1 MEATNEISSCTA
13 NLILLNTDLSKTSN
27 EMDGIIDQ
35 NSIVIKMI
43 MDNIDE
49 HIRVV
54 KLETPPSI
62 KTELI
67 GEICLPFILRM
78 NFLISSVPTYVKT
91 LLEILADYTL
101 DDEAFEAIITQ
112 HKIKYLK
119 YDLLEYS
126 IEIPSD
132 ILVKRNCISNLV
144 VVKSLPLCRSVNV
157 NNWIFSMSIIPM
169 I

>member
-13 NLILLNTDLSKTSN
+13 NLILLNTDLSQNSN
-27 EMDGIIDQ
+27 EIDDQ
-35 NSIVIKMI
+35 NLIVIKMI
-43 MDNIDE
+43 VDDIDE

-67 GEICLPFILRM
+67 GEIFISFIFQT
-78 NFLISSVPTYVKT
+78 NSSIPSVPTYVKT

-101 DDEAFEAIITQ
+101 DEEAFEAIITQ

-119 YDLLEYS
+119 
-126 IEIPSD
+126 
-132 ILVKRNCISNLV
+132 
-144 VVKSLPLCRSVNV
+144 
-157 NNWIFSMSIIPM
+157 
-169 I
+169 